1 MATRTNI
8 IGTVSGIFSSARLRS
23 RSAECRFR
31 PFGFISCS
39 RFMELKR
46 LGCGGTIDILDR
58 ESNKSIAAMEEE
70 ANNERMPKKVNGLQ
84 TSQ

>member
-23 RSAECRFR
+23 RRAGCRFWS
-31 PFGFISCS
+31 FGFIAWG
-39 RFMELKR
+39 FMDLKR
-46 LGCGGTIDILDR
+46 LGFEGTIDILNR
-58 ESNKSIAAMEEE
+58 ESNKSITAMEEE
-70 ANNERMPKKVNGLQ
+70 ANDERKPKKVNGLQ